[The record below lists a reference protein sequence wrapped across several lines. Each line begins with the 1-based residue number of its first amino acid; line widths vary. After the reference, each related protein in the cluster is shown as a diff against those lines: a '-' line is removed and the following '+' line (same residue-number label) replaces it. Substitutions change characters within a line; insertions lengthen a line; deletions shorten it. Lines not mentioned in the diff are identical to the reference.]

1 MYLSRQEKYFPN
13 PDEYIPDRWMKGE
26 NEKYTSKEAHP
37 FAYMP
42 FGFGPR
48 SCIGKRFAQLEMEI
62 LLAKVFDRRGWKFCE
77 PWEKVI
83 SWASKYLQKRIFLS
97 KNHVFIGTNNDKR
110 LKYFPY

>member
-13 PDEYIPDRWMKGE
+13 PDEYIPDRWIKGE

-37 FAYMP
+37 FTYMP

-62 LLAKVFDRRGWKFCE
+62 LLAKVWRFCG
-77 PWEKVI
+77 PREKVI
-83 SWASKYLQKRIFLS
+83 SKVPKYLQERIYLIEKS
-97 KNHVFIGTNNDKR
+97 CNYRHQQR
-110 LKYFPY
+110 